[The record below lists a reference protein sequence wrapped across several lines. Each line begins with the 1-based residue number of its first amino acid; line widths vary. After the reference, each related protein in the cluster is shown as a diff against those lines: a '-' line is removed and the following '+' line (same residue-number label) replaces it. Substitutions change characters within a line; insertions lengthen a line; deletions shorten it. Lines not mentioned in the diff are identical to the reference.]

1 VRVLGPALVGRSRS
15 SVGVRRGRREA
26 RRVAWSFCFVL
37 AGTILAACSIG
48 GFDARPDP
56 KDNHPPDVMDHVRS
70 LDLLPRFPKNGDSAA
85 TPNTA
90 NAARPGVFAGAGE
103 VTVAQP
109 LQRDA
114 APSGDGY
121 DLNFENAPVATV
133 AKVILGDI
141 LGVGYT
147 IDPRVQGTVTLASGR
162 PVPKSDTLF
171 VLENAL
177 RLSNVAL
184 VRDRTGYR
192 LMPAGDA
199 VGAGPM
205 DRIATAQ
212 PGYGITVIPLRY
224 VSAQTIIKL
233 VDGFASKPGQI
244 RADAARNLLIL
255 QGSGAERRNALEI
268 VGSFDV
274 DWMRGQS
281 VGVYPVR
288 NSTPEPIIAELE
300 KIMDSGDSGLGH
312 DMVKFQ
318 PVARMNAIL
327 VVSRKPEFLRAAG
340 TWINRLDQSDT
351 AATNL
356 RVYRLHYGDAR
367 HIAAM
372 LTEIFLGRSAS
383 GLNSANAQIA
393 PGAGLTATSSG
404 PLAALSAQPPAAN
417 NTSATTTISS
427 TTATTRAPTPGT
439 DQARVNA
446 APGGIFGG
454 PNDNGTSSNAPGV
467 MPDMRITADV
477 TNNAILVYANR
488 DAQRIVEQTLRQ
500 IDRPQLQV
508 AIDATIA
515 EVTLN
520 DQLTYGVQFFL
531 QDNPDRGSIIN
542 SIGGAV
548 LAEQLPGFN
557 FLVGSAAAP
566 HVILNAL
573 HNVTDVRVL
582 SNPSL
587 VVLDNQVAT
596 LQVGDQVPIS
606 TGSATVLTANNTVVN
621 TIDYK
626 NTGIIL
632 RVVPRVNPNGN
643 VVLDV
648 EQEISSVVPGTP
660 ATALTPTVSER
671 KVKSSIAVQSGQTVL
686 LAGLISD
693 TVNVTKQGIPLLD
706 QIPKIGDVFANQTKT
721 NIRTELI
728 IFIRPQI
735 IRNAVDANVVAEEL
749 RTKMNDRLLGSN
761 NHMPNHGT
769 VEGPTPPLFH

>member
-1 VRVLGPALVGRSRS
+1 VGL
-15 SVGVRRGRREA
+15 
-26 RRVAWSFCFVL
+26 CFVL
-37 AGTILAACSIG
+37 AGSILAACSMG
-48 GFDARPDP
+48 GWEVRQIDP

-70 LDLLPRFPKNGDSAA
+70 IDLMPRFPRNDNSA

-90 NAARPGVFAGAGE
+90 SSSRPTVFTGPGE

-109 LQRDA
+109 VHEGA
-114 APSGDGY
+114 APNGDAY

-162 PVPKSDTLF
+162 PVAKSDVLY

-192 LMPAGDA
+192 LMPAGEA
-199 VGAGPM
+199 IGAGTM
-205 DRIATAQ
+205 DRLATAE

-233 VDGFASKPGQI
+233 VDGFATKPGQI
-244 RADAARNLLIL
+244 RADSARNLLIL

-268 VGSFDV
+268 AASFDV

-281 VGVYPVR
+281 VGIFPLH
-288 NSTPEPIIAELE
+288 NSAPDPIIAELE

-312 DMVKFQ
+312 EMVKFQ
-318 PVARMNAIL
+318 SVARMNAIL
-327 VVSRKPEFLRAAG
+327 VVSRKPQFLRAAG
-340 TWINRLDQSDT
+340 QWINRLDHSDT

-356 RVYRLHYGDAR
+356 RVYKLHYGDAR
-367 HIAAM
+367 HVAA
-372 LTEIFLGRSAS
+372 LLSQVFLGH
-383 GLNSANAQIA
+383 SANGLDNANSQIA
-393 PGAGLTATSSG
+393 PGAGLSASSSG
-404 PLAALSAQPPAAN
+404 PLSALSAQPQSPSSAA
-417 NTSATTTISS
+417 ATTTTTTVAATPTSRGS
-427 TTATTRAPTPGT
+427 TAPRPEGP
-439 DQARVNA
+439 QQNGGG
-446 APGGIFGG
+446 PGGIFGG
-454 PNDNGTSSNAPGV
+454 PNDNGNGGNGQGVLPGV
-467 MPDMRITADV
+467 RITADV
-477 TNNAILVYANR
+477 SNNSVLVYASR
-488 DAQRIVEQTLRQ
+488 EAQRIVEQTLRQ

-520 DQLTYGVQFFL
+520 DQLNFGVQFYL
-531 QDNPDRGSIIN
+531 QSHPDKGSIIN

-548 LAEQLPGFN
+548 LAQQLPGFN
-557 FLVGSAAAP
+557 FLVGSAATP
-566 HVILNAL
+566 NLILNAL
-573 HNVTDVRVL
+573 HTITDVKVL

-587 VVLDNQVAT
+587 VVLDNQTAT

-626 NTGIIL
+626 NTGVIL

-643 VVLDV
+643 VVLDI
-648 EQEISSVVPGTP
+648 EQEISAVQPTSAGS
-660 ATALTPTVSER
+660 LTPTVSER
-671 KVKSSIAVQSGQTVL
+671 KVKSSIAVQSGQTVV
-686 LAGLISD
+686 LAGMIQD
-693 TVNVTKQGIPLLD
+693 TENLTKNGIPLLD
-706 QIPKIGDVFANQTKT
+706 EIPKVGDFFTQKNKT
-721 NIRTELI
+721 VTRTELI

-749 RTKMNDRLLGSN
+749 RAKLNGRLIGSN
-761 NHMPNHGT
+761 DHEHHRGT
-769 VEGPTPPLFH
+769 VESPPPPPPFR

>member
-1 VRVLGPALVGRSRS
+1 
-15 SVGVRRGRREA
+15 VGVPRGRR
-26 RRVAWSFCFVL
+26 RVHRAAWSVCFL
-37 AGTILAACSIG
+37 CAGAILAACSIG

-70 LDLLPRFPKNGDSAA
+70 LDLLPRFPKTEDSA

-90 NAARPGVFAGAGE
+90 NASRPAVFPGAGQA
-103 VTVAQP
+103 TVVEPAP
-109 LQRDA
+109 RDV

-162 PVPKSDTLF
+162 PVAKSDVLY

-184 VRDRTGYR
+184 VRDSTGYR
-192 LMPAGDA
+192 LMPASDA

-205 DRIATAQ
+205 DRLATAQ

-224 VSAQTIIKL
+224 VSAQTVIKL
-233 VDGFASKPGQI
+233 VDGFASKPGQM

-268 VGSFDV
+268 AASFDV

-281 VGVYPVR
+281 VGVFPVH
-288 NSTPEPIIAELE
+288 NSTTEPIIAELE
-300 KIMDSGDSGLGH
+300 KIMDSGDAGLGH

-340 TWINRLDQSDT
+340 QWISRLDQSDT
-351 AATNL
+351 ASTNL

-367 HIAAM
+367 HVAA
-372 LTEIFLGRSAS
+372 LLNEVFLGRSAS
-383 GLNSANAQIA
+383 GLNSANGQIA
-393 PGAGLTATSSG
+393 PGAGLTTSTSG
-404 PLAALSAQPPAAN
+404 PLAALSALPPSSNA
-417 NTSATTTISS
+417 TSATTTTT
-427 TTATTRAPTPGT
+427 TTAATRPVST
-439 DQARVNA
+439 DTAQGNG
-446 APGGIFGG
+446 APGGIFAAGNDTG
-454 PNDNGTSSNAPGV
+454 PGANGPGV
-467 MPDMRITADV
+467 LPGVRITADV
-477 TNNAILVYANR
+477 TNNSILVYANQE
-488 DAQRIVEQTLRQ
+488 AQRIVEHTLRQ
-500 IDRPQLQV
+500 VDRPQLQV

-531 QDNPDRGSIIN
+531 QSSSVGMAPDKGSIIN
-542 SIGGAV
+542 SIGSAV

-557 FLVGSAAAP
+557 FLVGSAATP
-566 HVILNAL
+566 NLILNAL

-587 VVLDNQVAT
+587 VVLDNQPAT
-596 LQVGDQVPIS
+596 LQVGDQVPIT
-606 TGSATVLTANNTVVN
+606 TGSATVLTAGGSVVN

-643 VVLDV
+643 VVLDI
-648 EQEISSVVPGTP
+648 EQEISSVVPGPPT
-660 ATALTPTVSER
+660 AALTPTVSER

-693 TVNVTKQGIPLLD
+693 SVSVTKQGVPLLD
-706 QIPKIGDVFANQTKT
+706 QIPKVGDLFANQTKT

-735 IRNAVDANVVAEEL
+735 IRDAVDANMVAEEL